1 MKNYLSSAL
10 TGARLFPVYLIYLIA
25 TGGYL
30 FSVIALSAAA
40 QQNPESVAPS
50 AGLLLCILVYVLV
63 LLPVQYFLAKLYIES
78 IEYRNERLVCRCT
91 FGGYLRIVVPGILL
105 CIVTLGIYAF
115 WLQPRIIRFFA
126 DNTGY
131 RNRPFRFNGL
141 GTTLFGIT
149 LLAYLLPL
157 IAVSVIAAFLPPETG
172 GLFTLLL
179 LLPIASFYTYLIY
192 RWYIDITVNGITV
205 RLKANNTAA
214 GAGYIL
220 GQLLLTGVTLGFYLP
235 AAVIRIYHYLVRNT
249 EAKREDGTPAPVRI
263 GYAPRIGEDYPYFL
277 IQGIFTLVTLG
288 VYGAWAI
295 ANVYRRM
302 LGRTFIEEP
311 ETATDCPAAE

>member
-1 MKNYLSSAL
+1 MKNYLHSAL
-10 TGARLFPVYLIYLIA
+10 TGTRLFPFYLIYLLA
-25 TGGYL
+25 TWGYL
-30 FSVIALSAAA
+30 FSLGALSAAS
-40 QQNPESVAPS
+40 QQNPAASV
-50 AGLLLCILVYVLV
+50 GLLLCIFVYLLI
-63 LLPVQYFLAKLYIES
+63 LLPIQFFLAKLYIEN
-78 IEYRNERLVCRCT
+78 IEYRDERLVCRCT

-126 DNTGY
+126 DHTDY

-149 LLAYLLPL
+149 LLSYLLPL
-157 IAVSVIAAFLPPETG
+157 IAVSVIAAFLPSETG
-172 GLFTLLL
+172 SLFTLLL
-179 LLPIASFYTYLIY
+179 LLPIASFYIYLIY

-205 RLKANNTAA
+205 RLRANNTVA

-249 EAKREDGTPAPVRI
+249 EATREDGTPAPVRI
-263 GYAPRIGEDYPYFL
+263 GYAPRMGEDYPYFL
-277 IQGIFTLVTLG
+277 IQGIFTLITLG
-288 VYGAWAI
+288 VYGSWAI
-295 ANVYRRM
+295 ANIYRRM

-311 ETATDCPAAE
+311 EPATDALIAE